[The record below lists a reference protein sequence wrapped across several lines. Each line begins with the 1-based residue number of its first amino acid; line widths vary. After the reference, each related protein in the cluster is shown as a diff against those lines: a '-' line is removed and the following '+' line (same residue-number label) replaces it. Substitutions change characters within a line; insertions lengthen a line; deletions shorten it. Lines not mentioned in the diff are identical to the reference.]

1 MPTVTGLIPKENLQ
15 NGRSGLRD
23 RNGNTTVVE
32 VTGSGFAVAM
42 DVLVIY
48 GTIDPIPE
56 RNLQWTGKLRNEN
69 GAWRSTLRC
78 QNPYDHGG
86 AQGSGDADPPVGSG
100 EKEGDDLTVTV
111 GTSPTYIPPAG
122 TVPIGP

>member
-1 MPTVTGLIPKENLQ
+1 MPTVTAPGLIPKENLR
-15 NGRSGLRD
+15 NGQAGLRD

-48 GTIDPIPE
+48 GNINPLPQQ
-56 RNLQWTGKLRNEN
+56 NLQWTGKLRNEN
-69 GAWRSTLRC
+69 GAWRTTLTC

-86 AQGSGDADPPVGSG
+86 AGDADPPVG
-100 EKEGDDLTVTV
+100 EGTGDPADLTVTV
-111 GTSPTYIPPAG
+111 GTSPAYIPPAG